1 MSSSAEHSAQITQ
14 QVFHMKRTSLF
25 ATIALVSFA
34 TTLNL
39 PAQLFN
45 PAALTAVAA
54 DSSTQQRING
64 TIMQDIAMSDQNRLI
79 AAAEMKDATG
89 LTAPQK
95 IEKVT
100 QNKGQFGGGD
110 QLRRFFFG
118 DLLPISVQPG
128 GAGMVVN
135 LYNKANDVT
144 FAYCATFDVVVAVK
158 AGKVTQFAPEEVK

>member
-1 MSSSAEHSAQITQ
+1 
-14 QVFHMKRTSLF
+14 MKRTSLF
-25 ATIALVSFA
+25 ATIALVGLA

-45 PAALTAVAA
+45 PASLTAVAA
-54 DSSTQQRING
+54 DSITQQRISG
-64 TIMQDIAMSDQNRLI
+64 TIEQGSAMPAQARLI
-79 AAAEMKDATG
+79 AANTEMKDATG
-89 LTAPQK
+89 LTAAQK

-118 DLLPISVQPG
+118 DLLPLGVQPG

-144 FAYCATFDVVVAVK
+144 FAYCATYDVVVAVK
-158 AGKVTQFAPEEVK
+158 AGKVTQFAPGEVK